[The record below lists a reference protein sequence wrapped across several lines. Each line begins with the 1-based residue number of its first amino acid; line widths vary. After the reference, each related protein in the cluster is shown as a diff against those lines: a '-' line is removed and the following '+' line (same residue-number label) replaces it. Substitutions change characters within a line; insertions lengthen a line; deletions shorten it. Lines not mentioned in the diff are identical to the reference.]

1 MKIIIDQLCHK
12 LHYLSNDASYRK
24 IKYLQMMKY
33 VTYICKKLK
42 EYNAIKDVF
51 DKNEDG

>member
-1 MKIIIDQLCHK
+1 
-12 LHYLSNDASYRK
+12 
-24 IKYLQMMKY
+24 MMKY

-51 DKNEDG
+51 DKNEDGWHSGDTEKIPSSWK